1 MHVKTALSSSFQGS
15 PLSHVG
21 IIMSQVFSSIAAL
34 LAALLVGWLLHLRQ
48 YLVDIG
54 IGRSVESVGNTNC
67 TTVPELQAC
76 EKIVLHQPSG
86 VIYLACSTLQDRAQ
100 WMPAVTKL
108 NASGMSGNDYVATY
122 DPQTNVIRR
131 LTLSGFSSPGGLSLH
146 GMDVVAS
153 EHDPSVLYVYLVN
166 HRKPVSGDPKKIGAD
181 SVIEV
186 FQTQIRD
193 NELTYIRT
201 FEDPTVIITPNDVVG
216 SPDGKSVYFTNDNAR
231 KLGIRRHLNLIVQPY
246 DTSVGFCHVD
256 DGCKFAFRGL
266 HASNGIVKGSGP
278 NNDSFYVADCMLG
291 QITVLEKR
299 PDNTFTFSEVIET
312 RYAGDNLAID
322 SNGALWIAGL
332 SDLLGL
338 IFRQFEDP
346 SELVASAALR
356 VTVNNGPSSFYGEKY
371 NVDKVFEDPGHLASG
386 ITSAVY
392 DPQRGQLFM
401 HGVTST
407 HLTVCQL

>member
-76 EKIVLHQPSG
+76 ESKPILSLKPSANTFPEIVLHQPSG

-231 KLGIRRHLNLIVQPY
+231 KLGIVCLCQFL
-246 DTSVGFCHVD
+246 F
-256 DGCKFAFRGL
+256 
-266 HASNGIVKGSGP
+266 
-278 NNDSFYVADCMLG
+278 
-291 QITVLEKR
+291 IT
-299 PDNTFTFSEVIET
+299 P
-312 RYAGDNLAID
+312 
-322 SNGALWIAGL
+322 
-332 SDLLGL
+332 
-338 IFRQFEDP
+338 
-346 SELVASAALR
+346 
-356 VTVNNGPSSFYGEKY
+356 
-371 NVDKVFEDPGHLASG
+371 
-386 ITSAVY
+386 
-392 DPQRGQLFM
+392 
-401 HGVTST
+401 
-407 HLTVCQL
+407 